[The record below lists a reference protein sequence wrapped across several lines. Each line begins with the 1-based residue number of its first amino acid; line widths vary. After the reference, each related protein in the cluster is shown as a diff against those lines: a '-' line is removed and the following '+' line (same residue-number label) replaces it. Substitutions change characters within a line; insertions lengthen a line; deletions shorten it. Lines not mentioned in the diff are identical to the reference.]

1 MTSLRTLRV
10 DTDGAQLE
18 VRHRGEGEPVVCTVR
33 GVSHAENVELPDATH
48 CMMQSNPMGP
58 AELLA
63 TSSRAIPCARDRR
76 QRRRHPG
83 LQGDPLPGIG

>member
-1 MTSLRTLRV
+1 
-10 DTDGAQLE
+10 
-18 VRHRGEGEPVVCTVR
+18 VCTVR

-48 CMMQSNPMGP
+48 CMMQSNPKGA

-83 LQGDPLPGIG
+83 LQGDPLTVLVMQRRRPRQSHLGKADRSDRRTRV

>member
-1 MTSLRTLRV
+1 
-10 DTDGAQLE
+10 
-18 VRHRGEGEPVVCTVR
+18 
-33 GVSHAENVELPDATH
+33 
-48 CMMQSNPMGP
+48 MMQSNPKGA

-76 QRRRHPG
+76 HRRRHPG